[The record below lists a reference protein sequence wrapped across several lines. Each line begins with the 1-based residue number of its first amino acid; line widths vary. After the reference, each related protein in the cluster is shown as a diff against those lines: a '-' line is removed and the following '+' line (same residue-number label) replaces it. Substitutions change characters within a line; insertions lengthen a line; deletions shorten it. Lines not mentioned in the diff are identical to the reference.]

1 MGKIIGID
9 LGTTNSLAAVWE
21 NGESKLIPNSYG
33 DYLTP
38 SVVSVDEDGTVYV
51 GKIAKER
58 LITHPELTA
67 SVFKRN
73 MGLKKIYKLGKKEFT
88 PEELSSM
95 VLRRLKE
102 DAERYLGETVEEA
115 IISVPAYF
123 NDMGRNATKRAG
135 RLAGLKVER
144 IINEPSAAAL
154 ACNYNGD
161 DAEAT
166 VLVVDFGGGTLD
178 VSLVDCFDNL
188 VEIMAVSGNNHLGGH
203 DFDEA
208 LAEYFLEKMQT
219 SRRKISE
226 ETYGL
231 LLREA
236 EKCKIELS
244 EEKSA
249 HLKLQCD
256 ELSGDMEID
265 RKELVNI
272 CGEIFDRIAE
282 PINSVLR
289 DGRMGVSELTH
300 IVLVGGSCKMKVVQ
314 QYLRYVFQRKDMLV
328 RDPDHM
334 VALGTGVCAGI
345 KERAEDVKD
354 MLLTD
359 ICPFSLGVNV
369 VNRLEQNGDS
379 VMSFLV
385 ERNSPLPISK
395 KDYYVTV
402 YDGQTQIDIGIYQGE
417 NYYAKD
423 NIKLGELNVK
433 VPARAKGQAGVWV
446 RFPYDLNGGLAVD
459 TEVPLSHQKQQ
470 LVIINKEIRMSEEE
484 IRDRLAELEQLKL
497 NPLEEEENKFALEW
511 GMRLYAQCNAGIREE
526 LEKRMQYFVQTAQRD
541 PRRAERVRKQYMVY
555 LAFLEKALNA
565 GGIEQMLG
573 AGADWYNDDDEDGDN
588 DWKGED

>member
-21 NGESKLIPNSYG
+21 SGESKLIPNSYG

-379 VMSFLV
+379 VMSFLI

-446 RFPYDLNGGLAVD
+446 RFTYDLNGVLAVD
-459 TEVPLSHQKQQ
+459 TEVPLTHQKQQ
-470 LVIINKEIRMSEEE
+470 LVIINKEIRMSEED

>member
-1 MGKIIGID
+1 MSKIIGID

-38 SVVSVDEDGTVYV
+38 SVVSVDEDGTIYV

-58 LITHPELTA
+58 LITHPDLTA
-67 SVFKRN
+67 SVFKRS
-73 MGLKKIYKLGKKEFT
+73 MGLKKVYKLGKKEFK

-102 DAERYLGETVEEA
+102 DAERYLGEPVEEA

-135 RLAGLKVER
+135 LLAGLKVER

-154 ACNYNGD
+154 ACNYKGD

-208 LAEYFLEKMQT
+208 LADYFLEKMQT
-219 SRRKISE
+219 SRRKISK
-226 ETYGL
+226 ETYEL

-236 EKCKIELS
+236 EQCKIELS

-256 ELSGDMEID
+256 EISGDIEID
-265 RKELVNI
+265 RKQLINI
-272 CGEIFDRIAE
+272 CSEIFDKIAE

-289 DGRMGVSELTH
+289 DGQFSVGQLTH

-314 QYLRYVFQRKDMLV
+314 QYLRYIFQRKDLLV
-328 RDPDHM
+328 RDPDYM
-334 VALGTGVCAGI
+334 VALGAGVCAGI
-345 KERAEDVKD
+345 KERAEDIRD

-359 ICPFSLGVNV
+359 ICPFSLGVKVAN
-369 VNRLEQNGDS
+369 QMDQYGDD
-379 VMSFLV
+379 VMSFLI
-385 ERNSPLPISK
+385 ERNSPLPVSK
-395 KDYYVTV
+395 VGEYVTM
-402 YDGQTQIDIGIYQGE
+402 YDGQRKVNIVVYQGE

-423 NIKLGELNVK
+423 NIQLGELEVS
-433 VPARAKGQAGVWV
+433 VPPLPKGQAKVIV
-446 RFPYDLNGGLAVD
+446 RFTYDLNGVLAID
-459 TEVPLSHQKQQ
+459 TEVPLTHQKRQ
-470 LVIINKEIRMSEEE
+470 LVIINKDIQMSEEE
-484 IRDRLAELEQLKL
+484 IRERLAELEQLKL
-497 NPLEEEENKFALEW
+497 NPLDEEENKFALEW
-511 GMRLYAQCNAGIREE
+511 GKRLYAQCNEGLRAEIER
-526 LEKRMQYFVQTAQRD
+526 RMQYFVQTAQKD
-541 PRRAERVRKQYMVY
+541 PRRADRARKQFMVY

-565 GGIEQMLG
+565 GGIEQMLA
-573 AGADWYNDDDEDGDN
+573 AGADWYGDEEDDD
-588 DWKGED
+588 GEDDD

>member
-446 RFPYDLNGGLAVD
+446 RFTYDLNGVLAVD
-459 TEVPLSHQKQQ
+459 TEVPLTHQKQQ

>member
-21 NGESKLIPNSYG
+21 SGESKLIPNSYG

-379 VMSFLV
+379 VMSFLI

-446 RFPYDLNGGLAVD
+446 RFTYDLNGVLAVD
-459 TEVPLSHQKQQ
+459 TEVPLTHQKQQ